1 MPDEPIR
8 PRPSRYRWLV
18 FALLSFAYLLV
29 YFHRLCPAV
38 VALDLMQDLQA
49 GAGLMGLLG
58 AAYFYP
64 YAFMQLPAGL
74 LSDSWGPRRSITLFF
89 TLAGAA
95 SIFFGLA
102 QGAGWAI
109 FARVLVGL
117 GISMVFVP
125 TMKVLTRWFRIS
137 EFAMMTGLLMAVGG
151 VGILCAA
158 APLAYMSMAVGWRTS
173 FVIIG
178 VVTLVCAAA
187 IWFFVRNSP
196 EEMGLPA
203 AEPPST
209 GPQEPAAKI
218 ALWQGVRMV
227 LGSARFWPLGVWFFF
242 STGAFFTFGGL
253 WGGPYLMQAYG
264 LSKPEAGNILSMLAI
279 AVILGSPL
287 LTYLS
292 DKIFRS
298 RKKLLIWCSVL
309 LALLLGPVAFF
320 PIAMPV
326 GLFYPWCLLF
336 SLCSGASVVIGFTS
350 AKELYPVEMAGTS
363 VGLINLF
370 PFMGG
375 AVLQPVLGLI
385 LEAHGEAGGVFPPQA
400 YGRAFMVLFLGSL
413 VALACSFFVKES
425 FYASGQ
431 K

>member
-1 MPDEPIR
+1 
-8 PRPSRYRWLV
+8 
-18 FALLSFAYLLV
+18 
-29 YFHRLCPAV
+29 
-38 VALDLMQDLQA
+38 
-49 GAGLMGLLG
+49 
-58 AAYFYP
+58 
-64 YAFMQLPAGL
+64 
-74 LSDSWGPRRSITLFF
+74 
-89 TLAGAA
+89 
-95 SIFFGLA
+95 
-102 QGAGWAI
+102 
-109 FARVLVGL
+109 
-117 GISMVFVP
+117 
-125 TMKVLTRWFRIS
+125 
-137 EFAMMTGLLMAVGG
+137 
-151 VGILCAA
+151 
-158 APLAYMSMAVGWRTS
+158 
-173 FVIIG
+173 
-178 VVTLVCAAA
+178 
-187 IWFFVRNSP
+187 
-196 EEMGLPA
+196 
-203 AEPPST
+203 
-209 GPQEPAAKI
+209 
-218 ALWQGVRMV
+218 
-227 LGSARFWPLGVWFFF
+227 
-242 STGAFFTFGGL
+242 
-253 WGGPYLMQAYG
+253 MQAYG